1 MTITRRTRARRPSK
15 TLHPRI
21 RTRSRTKNCALSSR
35 NDGGCDGLLTE
46 DGAVNVFICGSAAGE
61 DDHMGWSLESGGVEE
76 SASKD
81 QGRPGQFESGDAGR
95 GEGERIV
102 CGISAGAAGKT
113 ECGASD
119 GSAV

>member
-76 SASKD
+76 SARDEARRTAGYLSHRR
-81 QGRPGQFESGDAGR
+81 QIGRASGR
-95 GEGERIV
+95 EHV
-102 CGISAGAAGKT
+102 
-113 ECGASD
+113 
-119 GSAV
+119 